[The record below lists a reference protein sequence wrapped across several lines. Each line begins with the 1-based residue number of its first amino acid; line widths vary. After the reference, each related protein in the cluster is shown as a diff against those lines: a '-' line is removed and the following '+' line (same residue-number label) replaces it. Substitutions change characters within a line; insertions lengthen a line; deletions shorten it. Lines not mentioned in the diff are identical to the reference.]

1 MEVHHNPQH
10 PWNERVQRRL
20 QTSQTAYRIVS
31 LTHARNNV
39 AHHEACAGE
48 DFLDTGIMTAAFLLK
63 LVTAYPALRGKG
75 VLRRVIGIS
84 ERALKA
90 RLSRSPDA
98 SLSMEQ
104 SLRAAQL
111 TEILAKATQVLG
123 ARDAAEAWM
132 GRRAMGLDG
141 MVPFEVLAMPDG
153 FTMLRDHLIRMEYG
167 VYI

>member
-1 MEVHHNPQH
+1 V
-10 PWNERVQRRL
+10 
-20 QTSQTAYRIVS
+20 
-31 LTHARNNV
+31 
-39 AHHEACAGE
+39 
-48 DFLDTGIMTAAFLLK
+48 DTGIMTAAFLLE
-63 LVTAYPALRGKG
+63 LVTAYPSLRGKG

-90 RLSRSPDA
+90 RHSRNPGA
-98 SLSMEQ
+98 TLSMEQ

-111 TEILAKATQVLG
+111 AEILEKATHVLG

-141 MVPFEVLAMPDG
+141 IVPFEVLVMPEG
-153 FTMLRDHLIRMEYG
+153 FPMLRDHLIRMEYG